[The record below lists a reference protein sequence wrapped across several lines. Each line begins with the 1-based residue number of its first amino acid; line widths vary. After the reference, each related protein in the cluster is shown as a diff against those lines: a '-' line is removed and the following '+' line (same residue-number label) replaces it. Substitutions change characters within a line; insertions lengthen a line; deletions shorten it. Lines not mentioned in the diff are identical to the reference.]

1 MDWNKLLAFAGEN
14 QFLVMAFVGLTFA
27 IVYTEFSRLTS
38 GFKAVDPAG
47 LTALINRQDALLV
60 DVSAA
65 ADFEKGHIAGAKN
78 VQMSQFD
85 ADNKVLAKVRELPV
99 ALVCRSGNTSA
110 EAARK
115 LAKAGFSQVY
125 WLDGTLPPVASPSP
139 QPVLPVKWVL
149 PLTAQGADLERLE

>member
-1 MDWNKLLAFAGEN
+1 MDWNRLAAFAAEHSIMVPA
-14 QFLVMAFVGLTFA
+14 LAVLTVA
-27 IVYTEFSRLTS
+27 ILYTEFSRLTS

-60 DVSAA
+60 DVSASGE
-65 ADFEKGHIAGAKN
+65 FEKGHIAGAKN

-99 ALVCRSGNTSA
+99 AVVCRSGTSSA

-115 LAKAGFSQVY
+115 LAKAGFSQVF
-125 WLDGTLPPVASPSP
+125 WLDGGLAAW
-139 QPVLPVKWVL
+139 QQANL
-149 PLTAQGADLERLE
+149 PLVKGRA

>member
-1 MDWNKLLAFAGEN
+1 MDWSRLLAFAGDN
-14 QFLVMAFVGLTFA
+14 QMLVMIFVGLTLA

-47 LTALINRQDALLV
+47 LTALINREDALLV

-99 ALVCRSGNTSA
+99 ALVCRTGTVSA
-110 EAARK
+110 DAARK
-115 LAKAGFSQVY
+115 LAKAGFKQVH
-125 WLDGTLPPVASPSP
+125 WLDGGIAAWA
-139 QPVLPVKWVL
+139 QAQL
-149 PLTAQGADLERLE
+149 PLVKGKA

>member
-1 MDWNKLLAFAGEN
+1 MDWTRLLAFAGDN
-14 QFLVMAFVGLTFA
+14 QMLVMIFVGLTMA

-47 LTALINRQDALLV
+47 LTALINREDALLV

-99 ALVCRSGNTSA
+99 AVVCRTGTTSA
-110 EAARK
+110 DAARK
-115 LAKAGFSQVY
+115 LAKAGFKQVH
-125 WLDGTLPPVASPSP
+125 WLDGGIAA
-139 QPVLPVKWVL
+139 WVQAQL
-149 PLTAQGADLERLE
+149 PLVKGKA

>member
-1 MDWNKLLAFAGEN
+1 MDWSRLLAFAGDN
-14 QFLVMAFVGLTFA
+14 QMLVMIFVGLTLA

-47 LTALINRQDALLV
+47 LTALINREDALLV

-85 ADNKVLAKVRELPV
+85 AENKVLAKVRELPV
-99 ALVCRSGNTSA
+99 ALVCRTGTVSA
-110 EAARK
+110 DAARK
-115 LAKAGFSQVY
+115 LAKAGFKQVH
-125 WLDGTLPPVASPSP
+125 WLDGGIAAWA
-139 QPVLPVKWVL
+139 QAQL
-149 PLTAQGADLERLE
+149 PLVKGKA

>member
-1 MDWNKLLAFAGEN
+1 MDWNRLAAFAAEHSIMVPA
-14 QFLVMAFVGLTFA
+14 LAVLTVA
-27 IVYTEFSRLTS
+27 ILYTEFSRLTS

-60 DVSAA
+60 DVSASGE
-65 ADFEKGHIAGAKN
+65 FEKGHIAGAKN

-99 ALVCRSGNTSA
+99 AVVCRSGNSSA

-115 LAKAGFSQVY
+115 LAKAGFSQVF
-125 WLDGTLPPVASPSP
+125 WLDGGLAAW
-139 QPVLPVKWVL
+139 QQANL
-149 PLTAQGADLERLE
+149 PLVKGRG

>member
-1 MDWNKLLAFAGEN
+1 MDWNRLAAFAAEHSIMVPA
-14 QFLVMAFVGLTFA
+14 LAVLTVA
-27 IVYTEFSRLTS
+27 ILYTEFSRLTS

-60 DVSAA
+60 DVSASGE
-65 ADFEKGHIAGAKN
+65 FEKGHIAGAKN

-99 ALVCRSGNTSA
+99 ALVCRSGTSSA

-115 LAKAGFSQVY
+115 LAKAGFSQVF
-125 WLDGTLPPVASPSP
+125 WLDGGLAAW
-139 QPVLPVKWVL
+139 QQANL
-149 PLTAQGADLERLE
+149 PLVKGRA

>member
-1 MDWNKLLAFAGEN
+1 MDWNHLLAFAGEN
-14 QFLVMAFVGLTFA
+14 QMLVMVFVGLTLA

-60 DVSAA
+60 DVSAT

-85 ADNKVLAKVRELPV
+85 ADNKILAKVKEMPV
-99 ALVCRSGNTSA
+99 AVVCRTGNASA

-115 LAKAGFSQVY
+115 LAKAGFKQVH
-125 WLDGTLPPVASPSP
+125 WLDGGIAA
-139 QPVLPVKWVL
+139 WVQAQL
-149 PLTAQGADLERLE
+149 PLVKGKA

>member
-1 MDWNKLLAFAGEN
+1 MDWNRLLAFAGEH
-14 QFLVMAFVGLTFA
+14 QLLSFLLVGLTLA

-65 ADFEKGHIAGAKN
+65 PDFEKGHIAGARH

-85 ADNKVLAKVRELPV
+85 ADNKILAKVRELPV
-99 ALVCRSGNTSA
+99 VLACRTGATSS

-115 LAKAGFSQVY
+115 LVKAGFKQVY
-125 WLDGTLPPVASPSP
+125 WLDGGVAAWQAAS
-139 QPVLPVKWVL
+139 L
-149 PLTAQGADLERLE
+149 PLVK

>member
-1 MDWNKLLAFAGEN
+1 MDWTRLIAFAGDN
-14 QFLVMAFVGLTFA
+14 QMLVMIFVGLTLA

-47 LTALINRQDALLV
+47 LTALINREDALLV

-99 ALVCRSGNTSA
+99 AVVCRTGTVSA
-110 EAARK
+110 DAARK
-115 LAKAGFSQVY
+115 LAKAGFKQVH
-125 WLDGTLPPVASPSP
+125 WLDGGIAA
-139 QPVLPVKWVL
+139 WVQAQL
-149 PLTAQGADLERLE
+149 PLVKGKA

>member
-1 MDWNKLLAFAGEN
+1 MDWTRLLAFAGDN
-14 QFLVMAFVGLTFA
+14 QMLVMIFVGLTLA

-47 LTALINRQDALLV
+47 LTALINREDALLV

-99 ALVCRSGNTSA
+99 ALVCRTGTVSA
-110 EAARK
+110 DAARK
-115 LAKAGFSQVY
+115 LAKAGFKQVH
-125 WLDGTLPPVASPSP
+125 WLDGGIAAWA
-139 QPVLPVKWVL
+139 QANL
-149 PLTAQGADLERLE
+149 PLVKGKA

>member
-1 MDWNKLLAFAGEN
+1 MDWTRLLAFAGDN
-14 QFLVMAFVGLTFA
+14 QMLVMIFVGLTLA

-47 LTALINRQDALLV
+47 LTALVNRQDALVV

-65 ADFEKGHIAGAKN
+65 AEFEKGHIAGAKN

-99 ALVCRSGNTSA
+99 ALVCRTGTVSA
-110 EAARK
+110 DAARK
-115 LAKAGFSQVY
+115 LAKAGFKQVH
-125 WLDGTLPPVASPSP
+125 WLDGGIAA
-139 QPVLPVKWVL
+139 WVQAQL
-149 PLTAQGADLERLE
+149 PLVKGKA

>member
-1 MDWNKLLAFAGEN
+1 MDWNRLLAFAGDN
-14 QFLVMAFVGLTFA
+14 QLLVLAFVGLSIA
-27 IVYTEFSRLTS
+27 IVYNEFSRLTS

-47 LTALINRQDALLV
+47 LTALVNRQDALLV

-85 ADNKVLAKVRELPV
+85 ADNKILARVRDMPV
-99 ALVCRSGNTSA
+99 ALVCRTGTVSA

-115 LAKAGFSQVY
+115 LVKAGFKQVH
-125 WLDGTLPPVASPSP
+125 WLDGGIAAWQQAS
-139 QPVLPVKWVL
+139 L
-149 PLTAQGADLERLE
+149 PLVKGKA

>member
-1 MDWNKLLAFAGEN
+1 MDWNHLLAFAGEN
-14 QFLVMAFVGLTFA
+14 QMLVMVFVGLTLA

-60 DVSAA
+60 DVSAT

-85 ADNKVLAKVRELPV
+85 ADNKVLARVRDLPV
-99 ALVCRSGNTSA
+99 AVVCRTGTVSA
-110 EAARK
+110 DAARK
-115 LAKAGFSQVY
+115 LAKAGFKQVHG
-125 WLDGTLPPVASPSP
+125 LDGGIAAWTQA
-139 QPVLPVKWVL
+139 QL
-149 PLTAQGADLERLE
+149 PLVKGRA